1 MQLLIIEVTNA
12 RDVVR
17 QRVGRL
23 GERFI
28 GKVFDAEAQ
37 VEKALIQEMETAF
50 QEFGI
55 EAKILSVDGLKL
67 DGSKSLEVAVHVRE
81 ERDVYLKDE

>member
-1 MQLLIIEVTNA
+1 LLIIEVTNA

-55 EAKILSVDGLKL
+55 EAKILSVDGLEL
-67 DGSKSLEVAVHVRE
+67 NGSKSVEISIQVRE
-81 ERDVYLKDE
+81 ERDIYLKNE

>member
-1 MQLLIIEVTNA
+1 MLIIEVTNA
-12 RDVVR
+12 REVVR
-17 QRVGRL
+17 KRVGRL

-55 EAKILSVDGLKL
+55 EAKILSVDGMKL
-67 DGSKSLEVAVHVRE
+67 DGSKTLDLSIHVRE
-81 ERDVYLKDE
+81 ERDVFLKNE

>member
-1 MQLLIIEVTNA
+1 MLIIEVTNA

-17 QRVGRL
+17 KQIGRL
-23 GERFI
+23 GERLI
-28 GKVFDAEAQ
+28 GKVADAESQ

-55 EAKILSVDGLKL
+55 EARIISVKGPSL
-67 DGSKSLEVAVHVRE
+67 DEGDSLNLPLHVRDA
-81 ERDVYLKDE
+81 RDIKLRKT

>member
-1 MQLLIIEVTNA
+1 LLIIEVKNA
-12 RDVVR
+12 REVVR
-17 QRVGRL
+17 QKVGRL

-28 GKVFDAEAQ
+28 GKVFDPEKQ

-55 EAKILSVDGLKL
+55 EAKILSVDGMKL
-67 DGSKSLEVAVHVRE
+67 DGSNSLDISIKIRE
-81 ERDVYLKDE
+81 ERDVFIKNE

>member
-1 MQLLIIEVTNA
+1 MLIIQVKNA
-12 RDVVR
+12 REVVR
-17 QRVGRL
+17 RRVGKL

-37 VEKALIQEMETAF
+37 VEKALIHEMETAF

-55 EAKILSVDGLKL
+55 EAKILSVEGIRL
-67 DGSKSLEVAVHVRE
+67 DESKSLDMKLKILE
-81 ERDVYLKDE
+81 ERDILSTKE

>member
-1 MQLLIIEVTNA
+1 MLIIEVTNA

-55 EAKILSVDGLKL
+55 EAKILSVDGLEL
-67 DGSKSLEVAVHVRE
+67 NGSKSVEISIQVRE
-81 ERDVYLKDE
+81 ERDIYLKNE

>member
-1 MQLLIIEVTNA
+1 MLIIEVTNA

-17 QRVGRL
+17 KRLGRL

-55 EAKILSVDGLKL
+55 EAKIISVDNLKL
-67 DGSKSLEVAVHVRE
+67 DSSKSINISINIRS
-81 ERDVYLKDE
+81 ERDVYLKKE

>member
-1 MQLLIIEVTNA
+1 MLIIQVKNA
-12 RDVVR
+12 REVVR
-17 QRVGRL
+17 RRVGKL

-37 VEKALIQEMETAF
+37 VEKALIHEMETAF

-55 EAKILSVDGLKL
+55 EAKILSVDGIRLDESRSLDMKL
-67 DGSKSLEVAVHVRE
+67 NILE
-81 ERDVYLKDE
+81 ERDILSSKE

>member
-1 MQLLIIEVTNA
+1 LLIIQVKNA
-12 RDVVR
+12 REVVR
-17 QRVGRL
+17 RRVGKL

-37 VEKALIQEMETAF
+37 VEKALIHEMETAF

-55 EAKILSVDGLKL
+55 EAKILSVEGIRL
-67 DGSKSLEVAVHVRE
+67 DESKSLDMKLKILE
-81 ERDVYLKDE
+81 ERDILSTKE

>member
-1 MQLLIIEVTNA
+1 MLIIEVTNA
-12 RDVVR
+12 REVLR
-17 QRVGRL
+17 KRVGRL

-28 GKVFDAEAQ
+28 GKVFNAEAQ
-37 VEKALIQEMETAF
+37 VEKALIQEIETAF

-67 DGSKSLEVAVHVRE
+67 DGKKSLDVSIQVRE
-81 ERDVYLKDE
+81 ERDVYFKNE

>member
-1 MQLLIIEVTNA
+1 MLIIEVTNA

-17 QRVGRL
+17 QQIGRL
-23 GERFI
+23 GERLI
-28 GKVFDAEAQ
+28 GKVADAESQ

-55 EAKILSVDGLKL
+55 EARILSVQGPELS
-67 DGSKSLEVAVHVRE
+67 GSKHLGFPIQVRE
-81 ERDVYLKDE
+81 ERKIHLKKE